1 MNSAQHISALID
13 KDLNHRPFTKWSEDL
28 KNRVIRECGLAS
40 SNYGNRNKR
49 NDILQILATTELPL
63 DAVQVQRLTDRLGLP
78 PSGSSSEKQNA
89 FYLLSFLSPDLKF
102 PPWEPE
108 PVISITPPTRDE
120 LHRRVIYICNER
132 IKGDPPHIYRRA
144 GMAHLWQE
152 RLQVCTHAR
161 CTLIYINYYYYI

>member
-13 KDLNHRPFTKWSEDL
+13 KDLNHRHFTKWSEDL
-28 KNRVIRECGLAS
+28 KKQVIRECGLAS
-40 SNYGNRNKR
+40 SNYGNRKKR
-49 NDILQILATTELPL
+49 NDILQTLATTELPL

-108 PVISITPPTRDE
+108 PVISITPPTHDE
-120 LHRRVIYICNER
+120 LHRRVLCICNER

-144 GMAHLWQE
+144 GMGHLWQE

-161 CTLIYINYYYYI
+161 CTLLYI